1 MDLDGKRIVVVGG
14 SRGLGR
20 GLAEAFVARAADVTV
35 VARNATAAQGQA
47 SKGPS
52 PPYRPMQPMSTR
64 HGGSWSRRDPIS
76 SS

>member
-1 MDLDGKRIVVVGG
+1 MDLEGKRIVVVGG

-20 GLAEAFVARAADVTV
+20 GLAEAFAVRAAEVTV
-35 VARNATAAQGQA
+35 VARNAAAVQGPGEQPAVTA
-47 SKGPS
+47 
-52 PPYRPMQPMSTR
+52 RLMQPMSTR